1 MTERLIPQWWVVTD
15 LDGTLLDHTYD
26 WTPAETTLRWLQ
38 QRGIPV
44 IPCTSKTAEELYEQ
58 HLYHSDYGYIVF
70 YFLQGCASFFRNL
83 VYKTSVYLCSLYVT
97 PLSPKLDICR
107 QFADTTCRRHTGG
120 VYLQPP
126 PNP

>member
-44 IPCTSKTAEELYEQ
+44 IPCTSKTAEEVRE
-58 HLYHSDYGYIVF
+58 
-70 YFLQGCASFFRNL
+70 FRTAAQRND
-83 VYKTSVYLCSLYVT
+83 
-97 PLSPKLDICR
+97 P
-107 QFADTTCRRHTGG
+107 
-120 VYLQPP
+120 
-126 PNP
+126 